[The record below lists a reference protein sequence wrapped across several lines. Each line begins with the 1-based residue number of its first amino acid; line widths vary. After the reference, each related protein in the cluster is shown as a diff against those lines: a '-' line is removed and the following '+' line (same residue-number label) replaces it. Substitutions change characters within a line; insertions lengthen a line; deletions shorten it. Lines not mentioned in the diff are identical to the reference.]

1 MKAVIIGAGSA
12 FGGRLSVDILSRP
25 PLQDSTIA
33 LCDIDTGRL
42 ELTAGYVR
50 QVIDSN
56 GLPAELETSTDRSQV
71 LPGADVVVRA
81 IAERSRECAFQA
93 LLFDPATQ
101 AVLSPRRMRQMFD
114 EMWEAEGDLL
124 SAYS

>member
-56 GLPAELETSTDRSQV
+56 AELETSTDRSQV

>member
-25 PLQDSTIA
+25 PLQDSSIA
-33 LCDIDTGRL
+33 LCDIDTEKL
-42 ELTAGYVR
+42 ELTTGYVHR
-50 QVIDSN
+50 VIDSN
-56 GLPAELETSTDRSQV
+56 GLPAKLETSTDRNEL
-71 LPGADVVVRA
+71 LPGMVVRA
-81 IAERSRECAFQA
+81 IAERSRESAFQA